1 MKRDA
6 ATLHRAIGIAIVA
19 TIAAGTYAA
28 IAGMAIAARRNPDA
42 MDVLEATEM
51 TTVMSTADPAGRAAP
66 PAPRPG
72 ADERRPG

>member
-6 ATLHRAIGIAIVA
+6 ASLHRAIGIAIVA
-19 TIAAGTYAA
+19 AIAAGTYAA

-51 TTVMSTADPAGRAAP
+51 TTVMRTADPAGRAAL